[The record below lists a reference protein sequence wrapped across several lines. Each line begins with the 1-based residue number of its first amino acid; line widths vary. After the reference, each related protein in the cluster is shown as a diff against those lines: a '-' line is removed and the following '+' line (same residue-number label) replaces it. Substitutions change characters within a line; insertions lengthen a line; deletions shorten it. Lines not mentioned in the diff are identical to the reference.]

1 MSELFLFGSILTVGL
16 ISTALYFYVD
26 SLRFK
31 LSLAEANASFW
42 KQKYSEKML
51 G

>member
-1 MSELFLFGSILTVGL
+1 MSDLFLFGSMLMIGL
-16 ISTALYFYVD
+16 LSISAYLYVD
-26 SLRFK
+26 SLKFK

-42 KQKYSEKML
+42 KRKYSEKML